1 MTSLRHAARIPATGC
16 PWRPVPRPAT
26 ACGFKLRL
34 YDAPVTTGAALDGV
48 SMPVNRQA
56 GLSMTLS
63 PRFSLTVGL
72 LATLC
77 LAAIIHILVV
87 LSIPGNVQHSAYDK
101 VSEYGPDRQ
110 FNLLPD
116 VLPGTRKPLPD
127 LDPAMKHASCRFQ
140 LDNGPVLFDASIPVT
155 FWSIGLFNAAGE
167 AVYSLNNRTAGAE
180 RLSMLV
186 LTTEQLSILRQNPP
200 ENLEDLI
207 VIETPN
213 PISGFALLRAFVPH
227 PAREDEVDRAL
238 DAASCSS
245 F

>member
-1 MTSLRHAARIPATGC
+1 
-16 PWRPVPRPAT
+16 
-26 ACGFKLRL
+26 
-34 YDAPVTTGAALDGV
+34 
-48 SMPVNRQA
+48 
-56 GLSMTLS
+56 MTLS

-87 LSIPGNVQHSAYDK
+87 LSIPHNVQHSAYDN
-101 VSEYGPDRQ
+101 VAAHGPDRQ

-116 VLPGTRKPLPD
+116 VNPGAEALPD
-127 LDPAMKHASCRFQ
+127 LDPAMKHATCRFQ
-140 LDNGPVLFDASIPVT
+140 LSEGPVLFDASIPVP

-186 LTTEQLSILRQNPP
+186 LTTEQLSILRENPP

-207 VIETPN
+207 VIETEE
-213 PISGFALLRAFVPH
+213 PISGFALLRAYVPH
-227 PAREDEVDRAL
+227 PTRAGTVDRAL
-238 DAASCSS
+238 KAASCRGI
-245 F
+245 